1 MKNVF
6 ESPFYILGA
15 SPRDDRRRIMELTD
29 ERALL
34 SDVETVTRA
43 RVALMDPRERLAAE
57 LRWFPGASDD
67 DVAKILEWLRE
78 IEGGDG
84 GHGSGA
90 SPLGRIASLNVA
102 LWAFVSRPFDGTG
115 SSILHISRSFERLDD
130 AVVRREIDA
139 DREASGFPTIAPG
152 AELDDALRDLRK
164 DIAKVLTERLSKLDR
179 EGYVVFVTQL
189 ADRYAR
195 RGGPYEGHAIL
206 GDVIEQ
212 YALDV
217 AGELETLK
225 SHVAKAIAYVR
236 CNVRS
241 NVDAGAR
248 LLLSLVSRW
257 DALSQPPRR
266 AARASGMGSPLR
278 EEAAEIFYDI
288 RSLCIDLA
296 NDHQEFDAAFH
307 VLSALRKRSTDLPS
321 PIPDVLAKDVETLRE
336 ILARRGIHY
345 VKDSGPE
352 GRRGRALWQM
362 APSARQGAQ
371 GQRHREPKP
380 QARGLFYRLLSVCVY
395 VVLYV
400 VSYVA
405 FFGALTLLGSLF
417 AWLFG

>member
-1 MKNVF
+1 
-6 ESPFYILGA
+6 
-15 SPRDDRRRIMELTD
+15 MELTD